1 MKYSTEV
8 GQMTNYDVIRQILRE
23 HSSRENAL
31 GITEISKKAGH
42 MGYKIGRNAIEGF
55 MAK

>member
-23 HSSRENAL
+23 HSSRENVL
-31 GITEISKKAGH
+31 GITAISQTCCEKDG
-42 MGYKIGRNAIEGF
+42 GDG
-55 MAK
+55 